1 MRYSILILLFI
12 LAPFAVADFVDGS
25 YQGRVYDVS
34 GNPIYGVIV
43 RVQGS
48 ESTGSVTDTNGDFF
62 VEFQTEIDKTTVIE
76 VVLDG
81 YQTYTTKF
89 VGSWGPTHVSF
100 ANIVLSSDGYHESG
114 QIGDAIF

>member
-1 MRYSILILLFI
+1 MRHSILILLFI
-12 LAPFAVADFVDGS
+12 LAPVAVADFVDGS
-25 YQGRVYDVS
+25 YKGRVYDVS

-62 VEFQTEIDKTTVIE
+62 VKFQTEIDKTTVIE

-89 VGSWGPTHVSF
+89 VGTWGPTHVSF
-100 ANIVLSSDGYHESG
+100 ANIVLSSDEYHESR